1 MRAVRSCV
9 AGLATL
15 LLVACAA
22 PAPHGEAIQP
32 IAAAAPVVAPCKD
45 EGDWAEA
52 TAPRHVFGNTWYVGS
67 CGISAILVTSPE
79 GHILIDGA
87 TEAAAD
93 GIARSIEASGHRVRD
108 VRVIL
113 NTHEHFDHAGGIAR
127 LQHLSGAQVFAR
139 QAALPVLRSGRSERN
154 DPQHLEL
161 KPFPAV
167 PGAGL
172 VADDGVV
179 QVGPLSVQVHAT
191 PGHAPGSTSFSW
203 RSCAGTNCRQVV
215 YADSVSALADGEYLY
230 RDHPDYGTAF
240 KAGMQALAGIEPCDI
255 LLTPHPLASN
265 LFARMDGTAA
275 LVDRDACR
283 RYAAAARDR
292 LDRRLADEAAA
303 TPAAAG
309 PHGHDPHPETAR

>member
-1 MRAVRSCV
+1 V
-9 AGLATL
+9 ATL

-22 PAPHGEAIQP
+22 PAPGVEAIQRV
-32 IAAAAPVVAPCKD
+32 ATAVPVVAPCKD
-45 EGDWAEA
+45 EGDWDEA
-52 TAPRHVFGNTWYVGS
+52 TAPRHVFANTWYVGS
-67 CGISAILVTSPE
+67 CGISAILITSPA

-87 TEAAAD
+87 TEA
-93 GIARSIEASGHRVRD
+93 GGVARSIEASGHRMRD

-127 LQHLSGAQVFAR
+127 LQQLSGAQVLSRA
-139 QAALPVLRSGRSERN
+139 AALPVLRSGRSERN

-167 PGAGL
+167 PGARAI
-172 VADDGVV
+172 ADDAHV

-203 RSCAGTNCRQVV
+203 RSCAGTDCRQVV

-255 LLTPHPLASN
+255 LLTPHPSVSDLWPRLRGEQPMGSA
-265 LFARMDGTAA
+265 G
-275 LVDRDACR
+275 ACR
-283 RYAAAARDR
+283 ALATTGLQNLQKR
-292 LDRRLADEAAA
+292 LDREAKEA
-303 TPAAAG
+303 P
-309 PHGHDPHPETAR
+309 P

>member
-1 MRAVRSCV
+1 MSAPRSCV
-9 AGLATL
+9 ATL

-22 PAPHGEAIQP
+22 PAPGVEAIQP
-32 IAAAAPVVAPCKD
+32 VATAVPVVAPCKD
-45 EGDWAEA
+45 EGDWDEA

-67 CGISAILVTSPE
+67 CGISAILITSPA

-87 TEAAAD
+87 TEAAAG
-93 GIARSIEASGHRVRD
+93 GIARSIEASGHRVSD

-127 LQHLSGAQVFAR
+127 LQQLSGAQVLSRA
-139 QAALPVLRSGRSERN
+139 AALPVLRSGRSERN

-167 PGAGL
+167 PGARAI
-172 VADDGVV
+172 ADDAHV

-203 RSCAGTNCRQVV
+203 RSCAGTDCRQVV

-240 KAGMQALAGIEPCDI
+240 KAGMQVLAGIEPCDI
-255 LLTPHPLASN
+255 LLTPHPSVSDLWPRLRGEQPMGSA
-265 LFARMDGTAA
+265 G
-275 LVDRDACR
+275 ACR
-283 RYAAAARDR
+283 ALATTGLQNLQKR
-292 LDRRLADEAAA
+292 LDREAKEA
-303 TPAAAG
+303 P
-309 PHGHDPHPETAR
+309 P

>member
-1 MRAVRSCV
+1 MSAARSCV
-9 AGLATL
+9 ATL

-22 PAPHGEAIQP
+22 PAPGVEAIQP
-32 IAAAAPVVAPCKD
+32 VATAVPVVAPCKD
-45 EGDWAEA
+45 EGDWDEA
-52 TAPRHVFGNTWYVGS
+52 TAPRHVFANTWYVGS
-67 CGISAILVTSPE
+67 CGISAILITSPA

-87 TEAAAD
+87 TEAAA
-93 GIARSIEASGHRVRD
+93 GGVARSIEASGHRMRD

-127 LQHLSGAQVFAR
+127 LQQLSGAQVLSRA
-139 QAALPVLRSGRSERN
+139 AALPVLRSGRSERN

-167 PGAGL
+167 PGARAI
-172 VADDGVV
+172 ADDAHV

-203 RSCAGTNCRQVV
+203 RSCAGTDCRQVV

-255 LLTPHPLASN
+255 LLTPHPSVSDLWPRLRGEQPMGSA
-265 LFARMDGTAA
+265 G
-275 LVDRDACR
+275 ACR
-283 RYAAAARDR
+283 ALATTGLQNLQKR
-292 LDRRLADEAAA
+292 LDREAKEA
-303 TPAAAG
+303 P
-309 PHGHDPHPETAR
+309 P

>member
-1 MRAVRSCV
+1 MSAPCSCV
-9 AGLATL
+9 ATL

-22 PAPHGEAIQP
+22 PAPGVEAIQRV
-32 IAAAAPVVAPCKD
+32 ATAVPVVAPCKD
-45 EGDWAEA
+45 EGDWDEA
-52 TAPRHVFGNTWYVGS
+52 TAPRHVFANTWYVGS
-67 CGISAILVTSPE
+67 CGISAILITSPA

-87 TEAAAD
+87 TEAAA
-93 GIARSIEASGHRVRD
+93 GGVARSIEASGHRMRD

-127 LQHLSGAQVFAR
+127 LQQLSGAQVLSRA
-139 QAALPVLRSGRSERN
+139 AALPVLRSGRSERN

-167 PGAGL
+167 PGARAI
-172 VADDGVV
+172 ADDAHV

-203 RSCAGTNCRQVV
+203 RSCAGTDCRQVV

-240 KAGMQALAGIEPCDI
+240 KAGMQVLAGIEPCDI
-255 LLTPHPLASN
+255 LLTPHPSVSDLWPRLRGEQPMGSA
-265 LFARMDGTAA
+265 G
-275 LVDRDACR
+275 ACR
-283 RYAAAARDR
+283 ALATTGLQNLQKR
-292 LDRRLADEAAA
+292 LDREAKEA
-303 TPAAAG
+303 P
-309 PHGHDPHPETAR
+309 P

>member
-1 MRAVRSCV
+1 MSTLRSCV

-45 EGDWAEA
+45 EGDWDEA

-67 CGISAILVTSPE
+67 CGISAILITSPK

-93 GIARSIEASGHRVRD
+93 GVARSIEASGHRVRD

-127 LQHLSGAQVFAR
+127 LQQLSGAQVFAR

-161 KPFPAV
+161 KPFPPV
-167 PGAGL
+167 PGARNI
-172 VADDGVV
+172 ADDERV

-191 PGHAPGSTSFSW
+191 PGHAAGSTSFSW
-203 RSCAGTNCRQVV
+203 RSCAGTDCRQVV

-255 LLTPHPLASN
+255 LLTPHPSVSDLWPRLRGEQPMGST
-265 LFARMDGTAA
+265 G
-275 LVDRDACR
+275 ACR
-283 RYAAAARDR
+283 ALATTGLQNLRKR
-292 LDRRLADEAAA
+292 LEKEGSGDA
-303 TPAAAG
+303 P
-309 PHGHDPHPETAR
+309 

>member
-1 MRAVRSCV
+1 V
-9 AGLATL
+9 ATL

-22 PAPHGEAIQP
+22 PAPGVEAIQRV
-32 IAAAAPVVAPCKD
+32 ATAVPVVAPCKD
-45 EGDWAEA
+45 EGDWDEA
-52 TAPRHVFGNTWYVGS
+52 TAPRHVFANTWYVGS
-67 CGISAILVTSPE
+67 CGISAILITSPA

-87 TEAAAD
+87 TEAAA
-93 GIARSIEASGHRVRD
+93 GGVARSIEASGHRMRD

-127 LQHLSGAQVFAR
+127 LQQLSGAQVLSRA
-139 QAALPVLRSGRSERN
+139 AALPVLRSGRSERN

-167 PGAGL
+167 PGARAI
-172 VADDGVV
+172 ADDAHV

-203 RSCAGTNCRQVV
+203 RSCAGTDCRQVV

-240 KAGMQALAGIEPCDI
+240 KAGMQVLAGIEPCDI
-255 LLTPHPLASN
+255 LLTPHPSVSDLWPRLRGEQPMGSA
-265 LFARMDGTAA
+265 G
-275 LVDRDACR
+275 ACR
-283 RYAAAARDR
+283 ALATTGLQNLQKR
-292 LDRRLADEAAA
+292 LDREAKEA
-303 TPAAAG
+303 P
-309 PHGHDPHPETAR
+309 P

>member
-1 MRAVRSCV
+1 MSAARSCV
-9 AGLATL
+9 ATL

-22 PAPHGEAIQP
+22 PAPGVEAIQRV
-32 IAAAAPVVAPCKD
+32 ATAVPVVAPCKD
-45 EGDWAEA
+45 EGDWDEA

-67 CGISAILVTSPE
+67 CGISAILITSPA

-87 TEAAAD
+87 TEAAA
-93 GIARSIEASGHRVRD
+93 GGVARSIEASGHRMRD

-127 LQHLSGAQVFAR
+127 LQQLSGAQVLSRA
-139 QAALPVLRSGRSERN
+139 AALPVLRSGRSERN

-167 PGAGL
+167 PGARAI
-172 VADDGVV
+172 ADDAHV

-203 RSCAGTNCRQVV
+203 RSCAGTDCRQVV

-240 KAGMQALAGIEPCDI
+240 KAGMQVLAGIEPCDI
-255 LLTPHPLASN
+255 LLTPHPSVSDLWPRLRGEQPMGSA
-265 LFARMDGTAA
+265 G
-275 LVDRDACR
+275 ACR
-283 RYAAAARDR
+283 ALATTGLQNLQKR
-292 LDRRLADEAAA
+292 LDREAKEA
-303 TPAAAG
+303 P
-309 PHGHDPHPETAR
+309 P

>member
-1 MRAVRSCV
+1 MSTLRSCA
-9 AGLATL
+9 AGLAAL
-15 LLVACAA
+15 LLAACAA
-22 PAPHGEAIQP
+22 PAPQGEAIQP

-45 EGDWAEA
+45 EGDWDEA

-67 CGISAILVTSPE
+67 CGISAILITSPE

-93 GIARSIEASGHRVRD
+93 GVARSIEASGHRVRD

-127 LQHLSGAQVFAR
+127 LQQLSGAQVFAR

-161 KPFPAV
+161 KPFPPV
-167 PGAGL
+167 PGARNT
-172 VADDGVV
+172 ADDERV
-179 QVGPLSVQVHAT
+179 QVGALSVQVHAT

-203 RSCAGTNCRQVV
+203 RSCAGTDCRQVV

-255 LLTPHPLASN
+255 LLTPHPSVSDLWPRLRGEQPMGSTGACRALASTGLQN
-265 LFARMDGTAA
+265 LRKRLEKEGSG
-275 LVDRDACR
+275 DA
-283 RYAAAARDR
+283 
-292 LDRRLADEAAA
+292 
-303 TPAAAG
+303 P
-309 PHGHDPHPETAR
+309 

>member
-1 MRAVRSCV
+1 MRAPRSCA

-22 PAPHGEAIQP
+22 PEPRIEATQP
-32 IAAAAPVVAPCKD
+32 VATATPVIAPCKD
-45 EGDWAEA
+45 EGDWEEA

-67 CGISAILVTSPE
+67 CGISAILITSPE

-87 TEAAAD
+87 TQAAAD
-93 GIARSIEASGHRVRD
+93 GIARSIEASGHRLGD

-127 LQHLSGAQVFAR
+127 LQQLSGAQVLSRA
-139 QAALPVLRSGRSERN
+139 AALPVLRSGQSGRN

-161 KPFPAV
+161 KAFPAV
-167 PGAGL
+167 PGASPI
-172 VADDGVV
+172 ADDAQVR
-179 QVGPLSVQVHAT
+179 VGPLSVQVHAT

-203 RSCAGTNCRQVV
+203 RSCAGSDCRQIV

-240 KAGMQALAGIEPCDI
+240 KSGMQVIAGIEPCDI
-255 LLTPHPLASN
+255 LLTPHPSASD
-265 LFARMDGTAA
+265 LWPRLRGEQPMGSTG
-275 LVDRDACR
+275 ACR
-283 RYAAAARDR
+283 ALATTGLQNLHKR
-292 LDRRLADEAAA
+292 LEKEAPGDA
-303 TPAAAG
+303 P
-309 PHGHDPHPETAR
+309 

>member
-1 MRAVRSCV
+1 MSAARSCV
-9 AGLATL
+9 ATL

-22 PAPHGEAIQP
+22 PAPGVEAIQRV
-32 IAAAAPVVAPCKD
+32 ATAVPVVAPCKD
-45 EGDWAEA
+45 EGDWDEA
-52 TAPRHVFGNTWYVGS
+52 TAPRHVFANTWYVGS
-67 CGISAILVTSPE
+67 CGISAILITSPA

-87 TEAAAD
+87 TEAAA
-93 GIARSIEASGHRVRD
+93 GGVARSIEASGHRMRD

-127 LQHLSGAQVFAR
+127 LQQLSGAQVLSRA
-139 QAALPVLRSGRSERN
+139 AALPVLRSGRSERN

-167 PGAGL
+167 PGARAI
-172 VADDGVV
+172 ADDAHV

-203 RSCAGTNCRQVV
+203 RSCAGTDCRQVV

-240 KAGMQALAGIEPCDI
+240 KAGMQVLAGIEPCDI
-255 LLTPHPLASN
+255 LLTPHPSVSDLWPRLRGEQPMGSA
-265 LFARMDGTAA
+265 G
-275 LVDRDACR
+275 ACR
-283 RYAAAARDR
+283 ALATTGLQNLQKR
-292 LDRRLADEAAA
+292 LDREAKEA
-303 TPAAAG
+303 P
-309 PHGHDPHPETAR
+309 P

>member
-1 MRAVRSCV
+1 MRLGGSGWIAIAALS
-9 AGLATL
+9 LA
-15 LLVACAA
+15 ACAG
-22 PAPHGEAIQP
+22 PASHRGTTQVESVQ
-32 IAAAAPVVAPCKD
+32 AAHCKD
-45 EGDWAEA
+45 ESDWNEA
-52 TAPRHVFGNTWYVGS
+52 TAPRRVFGNTWYVGS
-67 CGISAILVTSPE
+67 CGISAILITSPA

-87 TEAAAD
+87 TEAAA
-93 GIARSIEASGHRVRD
+93 GGVARSIEASGHRMRD

-127 LQHLSGAQVFAR
+127 LQQLSGAQVLSRA
-139 QAALPVLRSGRSERN
+139 AALPVLRSGRSERN

-167 PGAGL
+167 PGARAI
-172 VADDGVV
+172 ADDAHV

-203 RSCAGTNCRQVV
+203 RSCAGTDCRQVV

-255 LLTPHPLASN
+255 LLTPHPSVSDLWPRLRGEQPMGSA
-265 LFARMDGTAA
+265 G
-275 LVDRDACR
+275 ACR
-283 RYAAAARDR
+283 ALATTGLQNLQKR
-292 LDRRLADEAAA
+292 LDREAKEA
-303 TPAAAG
+303 P
-309 PHGHDPHPETAR
+309 P

>member
-1 MRAVRSCV
+1 VRVPRACA

-15 LLVACAA
+15 LLAACAA
-22 PAPHGEAIQP
+22 PAPRDEAVQP
-32 IAAAAPVVAPCKD
+32 VAVATTVVAPCKD
-45 EGDWAEA
+45 EADWDEA

-67 CGISAILVTSPE
+67 CGISAILITSPE

-93 GIARSIEASGHRVRD
+93 GVARSIEASGHRVSD

-127 LQHLSGAQVFAR
+127 LQQLSGAQVLSRA
-139 QAALPVLRSGRSERN
+139 AALPVLRSGKSGRN

-167 PGAGL
+167 PDARPI
-172 VADDGVV
+172 ADDGVV

-203 RSCAGTNCRQVV
+203 RSCAGTDCRQIV

-230 RDHPDYGTAF
+230 RDHPEYGTAF
-240 KAGMQALAGIEPCDI
+240 KSGMQALAGIEPCDI
-255 LLTPHPLASN
+255 LLTPHPSVSDLWPRLRGEQPMGNAGGCRALASTGLQN
-265 LFARMDGTAA
+265 LHKRLEREASGDAR
-275 LVDRDACR
+275 
-283 RYAAAARDR
+283 
-292 LDRRLADEAAA
+292 
-303 TPAAAG
+303 
-309 PHGHDPHPETAR
+309 

>member
-255 LLTPHPLASN
+255 LLTPHPSVSDLWPRLRGEQPMGST
-265 LFARMDGTAA
+265 G
-275 LVDRDACR
+275 ACR
-283 RYAAAARDR
+283 ALAATGLQNLQKR
-292 LDRRLADEAAA
+292 LDREAKEA
-303 TPAAAG
+303 P
-309 PHGHDPHPETAR
+309 P